1 MAAINANTVGDY
13 THSQAQPAEAPVEE
27 TPNQEEETPIEEAV
41 APKEEIV
48 DEVPNTETTNDEP
61 KDEVSKDGDP
71 WSVDHLVDDNGLVA
85 GKYKNIDAMAKSLEH
100 AEAKLV
106 ELQAE
111 KQSSTAKSK
120 NEAKAAESAKA
131 ISDAEH
137 AGMKKYMESGRQMTP
152 EIAAE
157 VEAAGGNVTAV
168 ELKAIKASQ
177 HMDKITSMVG
187 GEDTFNTMITDMSEG
202 KTQSQK
208 DAWLRAVSDPTM
220 SEYAVKGLHA
230 EWLEKTGQR
239 ATPTRIS
246 GKPANQ
252 SSVKPFTTQSEI
264 TQASARAR
272 NDRGFRAE
280 YEARKRVTPD
290 SVFFSR

>member
-1 MAAINANTVGDY
+1 MAAMNANTIGEY
-13 THSQAQPAEAPVEE
+13 THSEAPAPEAPVDE
-27 TPNQEEETPIEEAV
+27 TPTQEEEIPNEEVV
-41 APKEEIV
+41 APDKEIT
-48 DEVPNTETTNDEP
+48 DEVPDTETTNDES

-71 WSVDHLVDDNGLVA
+71 WNADHLVDENGLVA

-111 KQSSTAKSK
+111 KQSNTAKSK
-120 NEAKAAESAKA
+120 NEVKAAEAANA
-131 ISDAEH
+131 IANAEN
-137 AGMKKYMESGRQMTP
+137 AGVQKYMESGRQMTP

-157 VEAAGGNVTAV
+157 IEAAGGNATAV

-177 HMDKITSMVG
+177 HIDKITYMVG
-187 GEDTFNTMITDMSEG
+187 GEDIFNTMIADMSEG
-202 KTQSQK
+202 KTQAQK
-208 DAWLRAVSDPTM
+208 DSWLRAVSDPTM
-220 SEYAVKGLHA
+220 SEYAVKGLHT

-239 ATPTRIS
+239 AAPTRIS
-246 GKPANQ
+246 GKPSNQ
-252 SSVKPFTTQSEI
+252 SSVKPYATQSEI

-272 NDRGFRAE
+272 NDRSFRSE

-290 SVFFSR
+290 SVFFNK